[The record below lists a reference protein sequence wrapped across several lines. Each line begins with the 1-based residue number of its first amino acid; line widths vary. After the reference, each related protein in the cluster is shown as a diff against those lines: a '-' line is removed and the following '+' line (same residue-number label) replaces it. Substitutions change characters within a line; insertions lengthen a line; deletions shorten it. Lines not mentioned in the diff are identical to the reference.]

1 MKIAIIGVGNMGGA
15 FAQALA
21 GTGAKVLLGARDGA
35 KAAQLAKDTGATV
48 LTPNEAAAQADVVI
62 LALYFAQAQEFLAQ
76 AGDLTGKVLVDISN
90 PITADFKDLVVGH
103 TSSAAEELQALVPA
117 AHVVKA
123 FNTLFAS
130 LIAPAVRAGKTVQ
143 TFVAGDDASAVAQ
156 VSEVAKLIGLTPV
169 IAGPLRNARF
179 IEPTGM
185 LNIQLGAFQGL
196 GPLVAPVWA

>member
-1 MKIAIIGVGNMGGA
+1 MKIAIIGVGNMGSA
-15 FAQALA
+15 FARALA
-21 GTGAKVLLGARDGA
+21 GTGVTVLLAARDPA
-35 KAAQLAKDTGATV
+35 KAAGLAQDSGATI
-48 LTPNEAAAQADVVI
+48 LHPNEAAAQADVVI

-76 AGDLTGKVLVDISN
+76 AGGLRGKVLVDISN

-123 FNTLFAS
+123 FNTLFAG
-130 LIAPAVRAGKTVQ
+130 LIDPAARAGKDTQ
-143 TFVAGDDASAVAQ
+143 TFVAGDDADAVAQ
-156 VSEVAKLIGLTPV
+156 VCEVAKLIGLTP
-169 IAGPLRNARF
+169 IKAGPLRNARF

-196 GPLVAPVWA
+196 GTSVAPVWA